1 MSFFCT
7 HLNSLGPRVL
17 SAKLVEIDQVITIT
31 IPDRVLSTKFTNL
44 CKLKPASWYTTM
56 RFFNTLNC
64 YNVLT
69 KSKLNPRKIYYAL
82 CIQMTG
88 YSVVSLSGRG
98 EYLTEKCAF
107 DKHLVSFAWLYI
119 FIAIFYLQ
127 QSIYLSCVQFFVVL
141 KYIVLFNWS
150 TTCIC
155 TQSYI

>member
-1 MSFFCT
+1 MSFFRT

-98 EYLTEKCAF
+98 EYLTEKCALTSIWY
-107 DKHLVSFAWLYI
+107 HLHDYTFLSLSFIYSKAYI
-119 FIAIFYLQ
+119 YRVYNFL
-127 QSIYLSCVQFFVVL
+127 
-141 KYIVLFNWS
+141 LF
-150 TTCIC
+150 
-155 TQSYI
+155 